1 MSDNYGLPDIL
12 KTGQNELEIIDFR
25 IYEDREEGIY
35 EWILG
40 VNVAKVREVLRTPP
54 LTKIPNM
61 PPQVEGMAEIRGELI
76 PVISLAKWMNIK
88 EPPERKKYLLFMEF
102 LREKVGVIIHKANRI
117 RRISWKDIKKAPDVI
132 NQRLNGRITG
142 VVEVEDGLLLILDF
156 EGILNDMN
164 LLQVFNVPTPEEKRL
179 AKKKLRVLV
188 AEDSAVARKIL
199 KDILESAGHEVILT
213 ESGKQ
218 AWETLQKIFQEASQ
232 YGKSVK
238 DYVDIVLTDIEM
250 PEMDGLTLVNLI
262 KNTPGFLNLPVIVN
276 TTLSDE
282 ANQQKAKNVK
292 ADDYLVK
299 FDAKNL
305 LQLLE
310 KYGGGENNDS

>member
-25 IYEDREEGIY
+25 IYEDRDEGLY

-40 VNVAKVREVLRTPP
+40 VNVAKVREVLRTPS

-76 PVISLAKWMNIK
+76 PVISLAKWMGIN
-88 EPPERKKYLLFMEF
+88 EPVERKKYLLFMEF
-102 LREKVGVIIHKANRI
+102 LREKVGVIIHKPNRI
-117 RRISWKDIKKAPDVI
+117 RRISWKDIKKVPEVI

-164 LLQVFNVPTPEEKRL
+164 LLYVFNLPQEQEKKE
-179 AKKKLRVLV
+179 AKRKLKILV
-188 AEDSAVARKIL
+188 AEDSSIARKII

-218 AWETLQKIFQEASQ
+218 AWEKLQQIYNEATS

-238 DYVDIVLTDIEM
+238 DFIDVVLTDIEM
-250 PEMDGLTLVNLI
+250 PEMDGLTLTNLI
-262 KNTPGFLNLPVIVN
+262 KNTAGFLNLPVIVN

-282 ANQQKAKNVK
+282 ANQQKAKSVG

-299 FDAKNL
+299 FDAKH
-305 LQLLE
+305 LLE
-310 KYGGGENNDS
+310 LVEKHGGGQ

>member
-25 IYEDREEGIY
+25 IYEDREEGLY

-40 VNVAKVREVLRTPP
+40 VNVAKVREVLRTPT

-61 PPQVEGMAEIRGELI
+61 PSQVEGMAEIRGELI
-76 PVISLAKWMNIK
+76 PVISLAKWMNIH
-88 EPPERKKYLLFMEF
+88 EPPERKRYLLFMEF
-102 LREKVGVIIHKANRI
+102 LREKVGVIIHRANRI
-117 RRISWKDIKKAPDVI
+117 RRISWKDIKKAPEVV

-164 LLQVFNVPTPEEKRL
+164 LLYVFNVPTESEKKE
-179 AKKKLRVLV
+179 AKKKLRILV
-188 AEDSAVARKIL
+188 AEDSAVARKII

-218 AWETLQKIFQEASQ
+218 AWEKLQEIYNEASA
-232 YGKSVK
+232 YGKSVR
-238 DYVDIVLTDIEM
+238 DYIDLVLTDIEM
-250 PEMDGLTLVNLI
+250 PEMDGLTLTNLI

-282 ANQQKAKNVK
+282 ANQQKAKSVG

-299 FDAKNL
+299 FDVKHL
-305 LQLLE
+305 IELIE
-310 KYGGGENNDS
+310 KYGGGQ

>member
-25 IYEDREEGIY
+25 IYEDRDEGLY

-40 VNVAKVREVLRTPP
+40 VNVAKVREVLRTPS

-76 PVISLAKWMNIK
+76 PVISLAKWMGIN
-88 EPPERKKYLLFMEF
+88 EPVERKKYLLFMEF
-102 LREKVGVIIHKANRI
+102 LREKVGIIIHRPNRI
-117 RRISWKDIKKAPDVI
+117 RRISWKDIKKAPEVI

-164 LLQVFNVPTPEEKRL
+164 LLYVFNLPQEQEKKE
-179 AKKKLRVLV
+179 AKRKLKILV
-188 AEDSAVARKIL
+188 AEDSSIARKII

-218 AWETLQKIFQEASQ
+218 AWEKLQQIYNEATS
-232 YGKSVK
+232 YRKSVK
-238 DYVDIVLTDIEM
+238 DFIDVVLTDIEM
-250 PEMDGLTLVNLI
+250 PEMDGLTLTNLI
-262 KNTPGFLNLPVIVN
+262 KNTAGFLNLPVIVN

-282 ANQQKAKNVK
+282 ANQQKAKSVG

-299 FDAKNL
+299 FDAKH
-305 LQLLE
+305 LLE
-310 KYGGGENNDS
+310 LVEKHGGGQ